1 MSGRKRACADWVD
14 LQSSLIVIGPPTA
27 AVAKQKS
34 LVLTERAS
42 NNVRFNVGSFFR
54 VAGRVWGRRD
64 SGGLGGLEGAV
75 GWPIAG

>member
-54 VAGRVWGRRD
+54 VTGVWGRR
-64 SGGLGGLEGAV
+64 GAWRGLLGG
-75 GWPIAG
+75 P